1 MFSVAGLL
9 GSALFIS
16 VARPYY
22 ADIVLGVLLGAA
34 MFSETELELALQRC
48 REAVASDSDWTDG
61 LGQLAWVMQADGCS
75 FVNRGGPETRAL
87 LPASPRYAEFVK
99 DFVAEGWAKDDLRA
113 RRGWPRLDRSGAV
126 LLEHDLTSAEERE
139 TMPVYRDLYARHD
152 LYWWASVAFSVRK
165 DIWALSFLRS
175 QAGGPF
181 TTGDAGNLQRLA
193 PLLSGLA
200 DLRLASAQ
208 ARARDAV
215 QLLEKIVGA
224 AAEEGRS
231 LNECADL
238 ARKVN
243 AQGRSM
249 GMALTSCTVPHVG
262 KPSFDLPEDEM
273 EIGIGIHGEPGRHRI
288 KLEPADKI
296 TEMLLEPVVED
307 LPYKE
312 GDEVLLFVNSMGGT
326 PLIELYI
333 VYRKAVEM
341 LEAKGIKVVRNLI
354 GPYITSLEMAGMSIT
369 LLKLDEDLKKLWDAP
384 VKTAGMRWGM

>member
-1 MFSVAGLL
+1 
-9 GSALFIS
+9 
-16 VARPYY
+16 
-22 ADIVLGVLLGAA
+22 

-224 AAEEGRS
+224 ALVVSEDGEIVSASARALDLLRGENLLTSQGELTPSLCASLRDARDAMVVIHRAHGRPILVEIVSESLEANTEFVGRNRLLSLRDLGRDVDVNPALLRSIFGLTRAEAVVGMH
-231 LNECADL
+231 L
-238 ARKVN
+238 ARG
-243 AQGRSM
+243 QTLRSTAE
-249 GMALTSCTVPHVG
+249 ALGISVETARNHLRTIFAKTETHRQP
-262 KPSFDLPEDEM
+262 DLVSLM
-273 EIGIGIHGEPGRHRI
+273 LRI
-288 KLEPADKI
+288 LH
-296 TEMLLEPVVED
+296 
-307 LPYKE
+307 
-312 GDEVLLFVNSMGGT
+312 
-326 PLIELYI
+326 
-333 VYRKAVEM
+333 
-341 LEAKGIKVVRNLI
+341 
-354 GPYITSLEMAGMSIT
+354 
-369 LLKLDEDLKKLWDAP
+369 
-384 VKTAGMRWGM
+384 